1 MSSTIFARVMDIRF
15 DCPRCGQ
22 SLSVE
27 EEGAG
32 MAVNCPS
39 CNEQIK
45 IPRGTAQP
53 PPAPRPSIPTIRQTS
68 QHAGSATGYIDQYL
82 MPGENVV
89 YRTRLHWAV
98 FLPPLTWFVFAICL
112 FLTFNRGA
120 VIVGGILLVFAVF
133 PVAMTALIGRA
144 TSEFAVTNKRVL
156 IKTGWLRRHSL
167 ETLLSKV
174 EGIRVEQS
182 IFGRMWDYGTIVVSG
197 TGGSK
202 EPFRGIASPMQFRRV
217 VQEQIGHG
225 QS

>member
-1 MSSTIFARVMDIRF
+1 
-15 DCPRCGQ
+15 
-22 SLSVE
+22 
-27 EEGAG
+27 

-45 IPRGTAQP
+45 IPLGTAQP
-53 PPAPRPSIPTIRQTS
+53 PPAPKPSIPTIRQTS
-68 QHAGSATGYIDQYL
+68 QHAGSATGYIDHYPDARRECCLSDAATLGCFLASSRVVDSSYL
-82 MPGENVV
+82 FI
-89 YRTRLHWAV
+89 LHRQFTAV
-98 FLPPLTWFVFAICL
+98 AVGGLLLAFLVFAI
-112 FLTFNRGA
+112 TS
-120 VIVGGILLVFAVF
+120 
-133 PVAMTALIGRA
+133 LIARA

-197 TGGSK
+197 TGGLN

-225 QS
+225 